1 MGDGNTA
8 LRIEWDRC
16 RRGEWERLAAAAA
29 ACPFEQ
35 TWLYGDAY
43 ADGDRATV
51 RRGVIFAD
59 DAPAAI
65 VQGFTRRFAR
75 LMTLVQIL
83 RGPVLVAPA
92 AAELLPALY
101 RRVGTEMRRNRRE
114 VLFWTPEL
122 ADGESASAAMR
133 VCGLRQIL
141 TGYASARLDL
151 TPNEATLR
159 AALHGKWRNALTQ
172 VERAPL
178 RVDAA
183 DLPWLL
189 ERYGALRR
197 QRRFGGPGP
206 AMLSRILSRAAPES
220 VVALHATFGNEA
232 VAGALFLTHG
242 RGASYLVGWTDE
254 PGRRLNAGTLLL
266 WRGMLELRRRG
277 IGSLD
282 LGGIDTQRSPGI
294 ARFKLGVGGQ
304 AYRLAGTFA

>member
-1 MGDGNTA
+1 MGDGITA

-16 RRGEWERLAAAAA
+16 RRSEWERLAAA

-43 ADGDRATV
+43 SDGDRATV
-51 RRGVIFAD
+51 RRGVIFED
-59 DAPAAI
+59 DAPIAI
-65 VQGFTRRFAR
+65 VQGFAKRFAG
-75 LMTLVQIL
+75 LITLVQIL
-83 RGPVLVAPA
+83 RGPVLIAPA
-92 AAELLPALY
+92 APGLLPALY
-101 RRVGTEMRRNRRE
+101 RRIGTEMRRGRRE

-122 ADGESASAAMR
+122 AEGAAAVAAMR
-133 VCGLRQIL
+133 ACGLRQIL

-151 TPNEATLR
+151 APDEGALR
-159 AALHGKWRNALTQ
+159 AALHGKWRNALSQ
-172 VERAPL
+172 AERATL
-178 RVDAA
+178 RVGAA

-206 AMLSRILSRAAPES
+206 AMLSQILSRAPPES
-220 VVALHATFGNEA
+220 VVALCATSGNEP
-232 VAGALFLTHG
+232 VAGALFLAHG
-242 RGASYLVGWTDE
+242 RGASYLVGWADE

-266 WRGMLELRRRG
+266 WRGLLELRRRG

-282 LGGIDTQRSPGI
+282 LGGLDTRRSPGI

>member
-8 LRIEWDRC
+8 LQIEWDRC

-59 DAPAAI
+59 DAPIAI
-65 VQGFTRRFAR
+65 VQGFTRRFAG
-75 LMTLVQIL
+75 LITLVQIL
-83 RGPVLVAPA
+83 RGPVLVAPPA
-92 AAELLPALY
+92 LELLDLLY
-101 RRVGTEMRRNRRE
+101 RRIGTEMRRSRRE

-122 ADGESASAAMR
+122 ADGDAAIAAMR
-133 VCGLRQIL
+133 ACGLRRIL
-141 TGYASARLDL
+141 TGYASACLDL
-151 TPNEATLR
+151 TPDEAALR
-159 AALHGKWRNALTQ
+159 AALHGKWRNALSQ
-172 VERAPL
+172 AERARL
-178 RVDAA
+178 SVDTA

-189 ERYGALRR
+189 ERYGRLRR
-197 QRRFGGPGP
+197 QRRFGGPDP
-206 AMLSRILSRAAPES
+206 AMLSQILSHAAPES
-220 VVALHATFGNEA
+220 IVALQAASGNEA
-232 VAGALFLTHG
+232 VAGALFLAHG
-242 RGASYLVGWTDE
+242 RGASYLIGWTDE

-266 WRGMLELRRRG
+266 WRGLLELRRRG

-282 LGGIDTQRSPGI
+282 LGGIDTRRSPGI